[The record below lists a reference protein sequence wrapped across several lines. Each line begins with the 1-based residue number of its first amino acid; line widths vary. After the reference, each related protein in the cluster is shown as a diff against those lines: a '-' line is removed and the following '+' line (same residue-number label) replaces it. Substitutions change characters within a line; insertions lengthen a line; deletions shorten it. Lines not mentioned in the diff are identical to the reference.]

1 MLKLILIEKI
11 TTFGSILQSYKNYF
25 PMSKSLLILVLFFNL
40 LNLSAQEDYDSTY
53 IDDFKLDTNKTRHI
67 GLEIGTFMQG
77 IVYTDLNTNNANDS
91 LSILSSEPQQG
102 FCVGIIIER
111 DLGERLWLHS
121 GININISSVSIKYSL
136 NDNDVDYNFNYST
149 LEIPLWLQ
157 YSFKNKRRGLSWGGG
172 ISPCIDITKVKEKEL
187 RNFHLKNMDLL
198 IGTGPNLRWM
208 LPTGAYINIG
218 LRVNYGLI
226 NIIDKSST
234 TIYNQ
239 KIDYAHRWQTTL
251 LVSIN

>member
-1 MLKLILIEKI
+1 M
-11 TTFGSILQSYKNYF
+11 F
-25 PMSKSLLILVLFFNL
+25 KSLLILVLFIPLF
-40 LNLSAQEDYDSTY
+40 NLSAQEDYDTTY
-53 IDDFKLDTNKTRHI
+53 VDDFSIDTNKVIHT
-67 GLEIGTFMQG
+67 GLGIGTFMQG
-77 IVYTDLNTNNANDS
+77 ITYADLNSNYSYDS
-91 LSILSSEPQQG
+91 LSITGTKPQKG
-102 FCVGIIIER
+102 ISVGILIER

-121 GININISSVSIKYSL
+121 GIYINISTLNISYSQ
-136 NDNDVDYNFNYST
+136 DDVINNYSFNYSS

-172 ISPCIDITKVKEKEL
+172 ISPCFDITKVKEKDL
-187 RNFHLKNMDLL
+187 RHFQLNNIDLL

-218 LRVNYGLI
+218 LRINFGLI
-226 NIIDKSST
+226 NIMDKTSSS
-234 TIYNQ
+234 IYNQ